1 MKFARYLID
10 KWIYLASGV
19 FAIMLITIL
28 LLTINL
34 NSFAVY
40 FVDFIIVVAFML
52 PISYEYFRKNMFYKV
67 LNKNIVD
74 LDKKYLLSELVY
86 KPDFLEGSM
95 FYDILKK
102 SNKAMNDEI
111 FKHKKSTK
119 EYKEYIEMWVH
130 EVKTPIAAAK
140 LMTNNNMDNYNRNM
154 MESLDCIDSYVEK
167 VLYYAKSSMANKDY
181 IIKTVNLTDLVN
193 SSIRK
198 NSISLIQSRVKV
210 VIENTDHFIY
220 TDIKWMEFI
229 IGQIIGN
236 SIKYMNKEEKTLT
249 FTGGMED
256 GNIMLKIQD
265 NGMGISKKDITRVF
279 DKGFTGENGRKQM
292 KSTGIGL
299 YLCKNLAD
307 KLGINIEIES
317 VEGEST
323 TLELIFPESNIRI
336 LES

>member
-1 MKFARYLID
+1 MKIGRYLID
-10 KWIYLASGV
+10 KWSYLASGF
-19 FAIMLITIL
+19 FAVILITIL
-28 LLTINL
+28 LVTINL
-34 NSFAVY
+34 NGFAVC
-40 FVDFIIVVAFML
+40 FIDFIIVVAFII

-67 LNKNIVD
+67 LNRYIVD
-74 LDKKYLLSELVY
+74 LDKKYLLSELVDE
-86 KPDFLEGSM
+86 PDFLEGRM
-95 FYDILKK
+95 FYNILKK
-102 SNKAMNDEI
+102 SNKSMNDEI
-111 FKHKKSTK
+111 FKHVKSTN

-140 LMTNNNMDNYNRNM
+140 LMERNNTNNSNSSM
-154 MESLDCIDSYVEK
+154 MESLDRIDSYVEK

-181 IIKTVNLTDLVN
+181 IIKTVNLTDVVN

-210 VIENTDHFIY
+210 VIENMDHFIY
-220 TDIKWMEFI
+220 TDVKWMEFI

-236 SIKYMNKEEKTLT
+236 SIKYMDKEEKILT
-249 FTGGMED
+249 FRGGSED
-256 GNIMLKIQD
+256 GSIMLKIQD

-279 DKGFTGENGRKQM
+279 DKGFTGENGRKHT

-299 YLCKNLAD
+299 YLCKELCD
-307 KLGINIEIES
+307 KLGIQIGIES